1 MFFMKMRIAQLCP
14 PILPTPP
21 PKYGGTE
28 RIASLLT
35 EELVRRGHKVTLYAT
50 GNSKTKARLKHIYK
64 KHVGIDYFRAEKGIL
79 QASMVFDDREDF
91 DIIHSHTGGYG
102 LMVAQYMKTPFV
114 TTLHNDYIQPGTIE
128 FDSYKNA
135 SNFVFI
141 SKKQQRR
148 LRGLRSAG
156 VVYNATDTGQY
167 KYCDEKR
174 DYFFFIGNINRNKGP
189 DTAIKVAKQLGKKLI
204 MAAKVDKKY
213 MPFFESK
220 VRPFV
225 DGKKVVLYSTI
236 NMPKKLSLY
245 QHAKCVLFP
254 IRWEEPFGL
263 VMTEAMS
270 CGTPVVAMN
279 RGSVPEVIKHG
290 VTGFIADNYRE
301 FVSYAKRVDEIDPR
315 ACRRWVERRFSVSV
329 MADGY
334 EGAYRR
340 ILERK

>member
-1 MFFMKMRIAQLCP
+1 MRIAQLCP

-35 EELVRRGHKVTLYAT
+35 EELVRMGHRVTLYAT
-50 GNSKTKARLKHIYK
+50 GDSKTKAKLKYIYK
-64 KHVGIDYFRAEKGIL
+64 KHTGIDYFRATNGIL
-79 QASMVFDDREDF
+79 QASLVFDDQDDH

-102 LMVAQYMKTPFV
+102 LMVAQYMSTPFV
-114 TTLHNDYIQPGTIE
+114 TTLHNDYLKPGTLE
-128 FDSYKNA
+128 FDFYKDA
-135 SNFVFI
+135 SRFVFI
-141 SKKQQRR
+141 SRKQQRR

-156 VVYNATDTGQY
+156 VVYNATDTNEY
-167 KYCDEKR
+167 KFSGDKG

-189 DTAIKVAKQLGKKLI
+189 DIAIKVAKKLRKRLI

-213 MPFFESK
+213 MPFFDSSVK
-220 VRPFV
+220 PFV
-225 DGKKVVLYSTI
+225 DGKRVVLYSTI
-236 NMPKKLSLY
+236 SMRKKLSLY

-270 CGTPVVAMN
+270 CGTPVIAMN

-290 VTGFIADNYRE
+290 ETGFIADNYRE
-301 FVSYAKRVDEIDPR
+301 FLSYAKRADEIDPKK
-315 ACRRWVERRFSVSV
+315 CRRWVERKFSVRV
-329 MADGY
+329 MAEGY
-334 EGAYRR
+334 ERAYKE
-340 ILERK
+340 ILKDG